1 MPDGSTLEEQ
11 LKIGTNC
18 FTSLRSDINAVTHSI
33 RIIEEFRTEEQ
44 IEDYYMIETF
54 IRGPLNIMELEA
66 NKAINAAFKHLY
78 WVTSRT
84 DLELSQDI
92 QKEEY
97 QVVNQKQLYKY
108 KLKQIIIEEK
118 RSIGSYQIK
127 EVIK

>member
-18 FTSLRSDINAVTHSI
+18 FTSLRSDINHSI

-44 IEDYYMIETF
+44 IEDYYMVETF
-54 IRGPLNIMELEA
+54 IRKPLNIVELEA
-66 NKAINAAFKHLY
+66 NKVINAAFKDLY

-108 KLKQIIIEEK
+108 KLKQIIIEGK
-118 RSIGSYQIK
+118 RSIRSYQIK
-127 EVIK
+127 EVIE

>member
-18 FTSLRSDINAVTHSI
+18 FTSLRPGMNMYYPIT
-33 RIIEEFRTEEQ
+33 IIEEFRTEEQ
-44 IEDYYMIETF
+44 IEDYYMVETS
-54 IRGPLNIMELEA
+54 IRRPLSILELET
-66 NKAINAAFKHLY
+66 NKAINAAYKNLY

-84 DLELSQDI
+84 DLELSQGI
-92 QKEEY
+92 QKEEH

-108 KLKQIIIEEK
+108 KLKQIVIEEK
-118 RSIGSYQIK
+118 RSIGGYQIK

>member
-18 FTSLRSDINAVTHSI
+18 FTSLRSDINHSI

-44 IEDYYMIETF
+44 IEDYYMVETS
-54 IRGPLNIMELEA
+54 IRKPLAIMELEA
-66 NKAINAAFKHLY
+66 NKAINAAFKDLY

-127 EVIK
+127 EVIE

>member
-18 FTSLRSDINAVTHSI
+18 FTSLRSMNHLI

-44 IEDYYMIETF
+44 IEDYYMVETF
-54 IRGPLNIMELEA
+54 IREPLAIMELEA
-66 NKAINAAFKHLY
+66 NKAINAAFKYLY

>member
-18 FTSLRSDINAVTHSI
+18 FTSLRSGMNMDHPIT
-33 RIIEEFRTEEQ
+33 IIEEFRTEEQ
-44 IEDYYMIETF
+44 IEDYYMVETS
-54 IRGPLNIMELEA
+54 IRRPLSILELET
-66 NKAINAAFKHLY
+66 NKAINAAYKNLY

-84 DLELSQDI
+84 DLELSQGI
-92 QKEEY
+92 QKEEH

-108 KLKQIIIEEK
+108 KLKQIVIEEK
-118 RSIGSYQIK
+118 RSIGGYQIK

>member
-18 FTSLRSDINAVTHSI
+18 FTSLRSDINLI

-44 IEDYYMIETF
+44 IEDYYMVETF
-54 IRGPLNIMELEA
+54 IRRPLNIMELEA

>member
-18 FTSLRSDINAVTHSI
+18 FTSLRSDVNHSI

-44 IEDYYMIETF
+44 IEDYYMVETS
-54 IRGPLNIMELEA
+54 IRKPLAIMELEA
-66 NKAINAAFKHLY
+66 NKAINAAFKDLY

-127 EVIK
+127 EVIE

>member
-18 FTSLRSDINAVTHSI
+18 FTSLRSDINHSI

-44 IEDYYMIETF
+44 IEDYYMVETF
-54 IRGPLNIMELEA
+54 IRKPLNIVELEA
-66 NKAINAAFKHLY
+66 NKAINAAFKDLY

-108 KLKQIIIEEK
+108 KLKQIIIEGK
-118 RSIGSYQIK
+118 RSIRSYQIK
-127 EVIK
+127 EVIE

>member
-18 FTSLRSDINAVTHSI
+18 FTSLRSGSDMNHSI
-33 RIIEEFRTEEQ
+33 TIIEEFRTEEQ
-44 IEDYYMIETF
+44 IEDYYMVETF
-54 IRGPLNIMELEA
+54 IRKPITMELEA
-66 NKAINAAFKHLY
+66 NKAINAAFKYLY

-108 KLKQIIIEEK
+108 KLKQIIIEGK

-127 EVIK
+127 EVIE

>member
-18 FTSLRSDINAVTHSI
+18 FTSLRSGMDMFHSI

-44 IEDYYMIETF
+44 IEDYYMVETF
-54 IRGPLNIMELEA
+54 IRGPLAIAALEA
-66 NKAINAAFKHLY
+66 NKAINAAYKDLY

-84 DLELSQDI
+84 DLKLSQDI

-108 KLKQIIIEEK
+108 KLKQIVIEEK

-127 EVIK
+127 EVIE

>member
-18 FTSLRSDINAVTHSI
+18 FTSLRSVMDTYHSI

-44 IEDYYMIETF
+44 IEDYYMVETF
-54 IRGPLNIMELEA
+54 IRGPLTIAALEV
-66 NKAINAAFKHLY
+66 NKAINAAIKDLY

-108 KLKQIIIEEK
+108 KLKKIVIEEK

-127 EVIK
+127 EVIE

>member
-18 FTSLRSDINAVTHSI
+18 FTSLRSGMNMYYPIT
-33 RIIEEFRTEEQ
+33 IIEEFRTEEQ
-44 IEDYYMIETF
+44 IEDYYMVETF
-54 IRGPLNIMELEA
+54 IRRPSSILELET
-66 NKAINAAFKHLY
+66 NKAINAAYKNLY

-84 DLELSQDI
+84 DLELSQGI
-92 QKEEY
+92 QKEEH

-108 KLKQIIIEEK
+108 KLKQIVIEEK
-118 RSIGSYQIK
+118 RSIGGYQIK

>member
-18 FTSLRSDINAVTHSI
+18 FTSLRSDVNHSI

-44 IEDYYMIETF
+44 IEDYYMVETF
-54 IRGPLNIMELEA
+54 IRRPLTMAELGA
-66 NKAINAAFKHLY
+66 NKAINAAFKYLY

-108 KLKQIIIEEK
+108 KLKQIIIEGK

-127 EVIK
+127 EVIE

>member
-18 FTSLRSDINAVTHSI
+18 FTSLRSDINHPI
-33 RIIEEFRTEEQ
+33 RIIEEFRTEDQ
-44 IEDYYMIETF
+44 IEDYYMVETF
-54 IRGPLNIMELEA
+54 IRKPLTIMELEA
-66 NKAINAAFKHLY
+66 NKAINAAFKNLY

-127 EVIK
+127 EVIE

>member
-18 FTSLRSDINAVTHSI
+18 FTSLRSGMNMDHPIT
-33 RIIEEFRTEEQ
+33 IIEEFRTEEQ
-44 IEDYYMIETF
+44 IEDYYMVETF
-54 IRGPLNIMELEA
+54 IRRPPSILELET
-66 NKAINAAFKHLY
+66 NKAINAAYKNLY

-84 DLELSQDI
+84 DLELSQGI

-108 KLKQIIIEEK
+108 KLKQIVIEEK
-118 RSIGSYQIK
+118 RSIGGYQIK

>member
-18 FTSLRSDINAVTHSI
+18 FTSLRSDVNHSI

-44 IEDYYMIETF
+44 IEDYYMVETF
-54 IRGPLNIMELEA
+54 IRKPLTILELEA
-66 NKAINAAFKHLY
+66 NKAINAAFKYLY

-127 EVIK
+127 EVIE

>member
-18 FTSLRSDINAVTHSI
+18 FTSLRSDVNHSI

-44 IEDYYMIETF
+44 IEDYYMVETF
-54 IRGPLNIMELEA
+54 IRRPLTIAELGA
-66 NKAINAAFKHLY
+66 NKAINAAFKYLY

-108 KLKQIIIEEK
+108 KLKQIIIEGK

-127 EVIK
+127 EVIE

>member
-18 FTSLRSDINAVTHSI
+18 FTSLRSVMDMFHSI
-33 RIIEEFRTEEQ
+33 EIIEEFRTEEQ
-44 IEDYYMIETF
+44 IEDYYMVETF
-54 IRGPLNIMELEA
+54 IRGPLTILEA
-66 NKAINAAFKHLY
+66 NKAINAAIKDLY

-108 KLKQIIIEEK
+108 KLKQIVIEEK
-118 RSIGSYQIK
+118 RSVGRYQIK
-127 EVIK
+127 EVIE